1 MAMAENP
8 TKGSESLEKEL
19 LHTLRFGGLDKEN
32 LNELVSI
39 VVGLR
44 KEGLERMKIFVKG
57 IPVPEGLNLQAFVDP
72 GHLSAILT
80 RILMETPRL
89 QGVSVFPY
97 GIPKPEIFQISVDL
111 GESAGQATTIS
122 GLRAAA

>member
-1 MAMAENP
+1 MAENP

-19 LHTLRFGGLDKEN
+19 LHTLRFGGLEKEN

-44 KEGLERMKIFVKG
+44 REGLERIKIFVKG
-57 IPVPEGLNLQAFVDP
+57 IPVPEGLNLQAFVDA
-72 GHLSAILT
+72 GRLSSILT

-97 GIPKPEIFQISVDL
+97 GIPKPEVFQISVEL
-111 GESAGQATTIS
+111 GESGGPAAAVS
-122 GLRAAA
+122 GIRAAA

>member
-39 VVGLR
+39 VAGLR
-44 KEGLERMKIFVKG
+44 REGLERIKVFVKG
-57 IPVPEGLNLQAFVDP
+57 IPVPEGLNLQAFVDA
-72 GHLSAILT
+72 GRLSSILT

-97 GIPKPEIFQISVDL
+97 GIPRPEVFQISVEL
-111 GESAGQATTIS
+111 GESTGQAAAVS
-122 GLRAAA
+122 GIRAAA